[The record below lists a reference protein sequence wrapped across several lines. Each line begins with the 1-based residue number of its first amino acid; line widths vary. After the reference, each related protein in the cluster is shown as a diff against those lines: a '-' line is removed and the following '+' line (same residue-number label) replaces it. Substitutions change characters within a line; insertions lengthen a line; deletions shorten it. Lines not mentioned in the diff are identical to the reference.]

1 MPLADLLQAIQA
13 DADQEVAR
21 LARTAATE
29 ADLLVEQA
37 RVAARALQV
46 ELAAAPEGAARR
58 SAERATAL
66 ARLAAAAAA
75 VRQEREDGFA
85 VVLDGVRTELAALR
99 GSDSYPQLMRELVA
113 ESRAAL
119 PEASVLCID
128 PRDADLARLL
138 AGELRLEAVLTTW
151 GGVELVSD
159 DGRRVRNT
167 LEERL
172 ANAKPALRLRFAHR
186 IDHSAEPPVRSTR

>member
-66 ARLAAAAAA
+66 ARLAAAAA

>member
-13 DADQEVAR
+13 DADEEAAR

-29 ADLLVEQA
+29 ADLLLEQA

-46 ELAAAPEGAARR
+46 ELAAAPEAAARR
-58 SAERATAL
+58 SAELATAL
-66 ARLAAAAAA
+66 ARLAAAAA

-99 GSDSYPQLMRELVA
+99 DSDRYPKLMRELVA

-186 IDHSAEPPVRSTR
+186 IAQGAAPLVRSTR

>member
-13 DADQEVAR
+13 DADEEAAR

-37 RVAARALQV
+37 QVAARALQV
-46 ELAAAPEGAARR
+46 ELAAAPEAAARR

-66 ARLAAAAAA
+66 ARLAAAAA

-85 VVLDGVRTELAALR
+85 VVLDGVRTELAAQR
-99 GSDSYPQLMRELVA
+99 DSDSYPKLMRELVA

-138 AGELRLEAVLTTW
+138 AGELRVEAVLTTW

-186 IDHSAEPPVRSTR
+186 IAQGAAPLVRSTR